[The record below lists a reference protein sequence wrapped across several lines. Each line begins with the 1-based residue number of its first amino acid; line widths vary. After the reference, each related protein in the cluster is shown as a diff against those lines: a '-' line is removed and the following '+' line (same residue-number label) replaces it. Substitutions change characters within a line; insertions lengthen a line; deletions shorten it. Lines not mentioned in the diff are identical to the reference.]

1 MRFSLFVCSSLLIH
15 KQQLWL
21 GEKYKMKQRATV
33 EIVKTKFQCAFLR
46 WSFFV
51 AGFFFL
57 SLPMLCMCS
66 TARLAYMT
74 FCNLFRSSRFEY
86 IMKNFCPVSPFCLRS
101 FCTFEQMVSASDAS
115 SLSVFLNV
123 SISISV
129 LPQKNTHREKAQFH
143 RKAYELPYIFSKTIW
158 PDCLFFCIFYSID

>member
-51 AGFFFL
+51 AGFFFH

-86 IMKNFCPVSPFCLRS
+86 IMKNFCPVSPPLS
-101 FCTFEQMVSASDAS
+101 ALFCTFEQMVNTSDAL
-115 SLSVFLNV
+115 SLSVFRNAF
-123 SISISV
+123 ISISV
-129 LPQKNTHREKAQFH
+129 LSQKYTFIEKAQFH
-143 RKAYELPYIFSKTIW
+143 RKAYELP
-158 PDCLFFCIFYSID
+158 